1 MKIIKK
7 VRYYLWDSGKL
18 VIKCKWQ
25 YGYETT
31 LSKIK
36 QRLDLIGYSIMEVKK
51 RYEEYVE
58 SYPGDASNFY
68 SFNDLYN
75 EYINLITNGRYSR
88 TNIARTT
95 RH

>member
-1 MKIIKK
+1 
-7 VRYYLWDSGKL
+7 
-18 VIKCKWQ
+18 
-25 YGYETT
+25 
-31 LSKIK
+31 
-36 QRLDLIGYSIMEVKK
+36 MEVKK

>member
-1 MKIIKK
+1 M
-7 VRYYLWDSGKL
+7 
-18 VIKCKWQ
+18 
-25 YGYETT
+25 
-31 LSKIK
+31 SKIK